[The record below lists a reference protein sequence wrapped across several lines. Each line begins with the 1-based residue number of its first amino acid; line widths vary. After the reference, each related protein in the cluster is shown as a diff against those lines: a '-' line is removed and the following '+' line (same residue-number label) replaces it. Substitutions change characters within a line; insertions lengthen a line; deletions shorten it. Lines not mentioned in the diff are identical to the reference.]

1 MVREAAARTAA
12 CVPVVNLWWELA
24 VVTTGASI
32 DMIPDTASVL
42 RAALAQSA
50 SCTAWW
56 CTTWWWPH
64 TLTLSCTVVARP
76 PDSPWCS
83 DSETWAA
90 ELLKPSSACRVH
102 MLVLLTKHAQA
113 TVATITA
120 TLAEP
125 QRHALIKLAC
135 VGAVVACMFSG

>member
-1 MVREAAARTAA
+1 M
-12 CVPVVNLWWELA
+12 
-24 VVTTGASI
+24 
-32 DMIPDTASVL
+32 
-42 RAALAQSA
+42 
-50 SCTAWW
+50 
-56 CTTWWWPH
+56 
-64 TLTLSCTVVARP
+64 VARP
-76 PDSPWCS
+76 PDSPWCR

-102 MLVLLTKHAQA
+102 MLLLLTKYAQA

-135 VGAVVACMFSG
+135 VGAVVARVFSG